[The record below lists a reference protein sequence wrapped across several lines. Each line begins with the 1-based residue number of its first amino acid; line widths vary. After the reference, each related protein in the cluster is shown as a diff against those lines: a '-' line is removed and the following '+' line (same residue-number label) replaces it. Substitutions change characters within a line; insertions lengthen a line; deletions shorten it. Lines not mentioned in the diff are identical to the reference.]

1 MLMII
6 LKTSDSM
13 KILLDRVVN
22 PIMMKMSLKQYQAIA
37 ERKLA
42 HE

>member
-13 KILLDRVVN
+13 KILLDRLIN
-22 PIMMKMSLKQYQAIA
+22 PVMMKTSLKQYQAVA
-37 ERKLA
+37 DRKLA
-42 HE
+42 LE